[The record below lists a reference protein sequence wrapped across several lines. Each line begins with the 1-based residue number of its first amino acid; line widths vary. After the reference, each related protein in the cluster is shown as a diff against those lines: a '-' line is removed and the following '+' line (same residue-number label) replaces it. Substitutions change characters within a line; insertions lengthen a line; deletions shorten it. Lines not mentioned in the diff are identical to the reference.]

1 MSDQLDANTD
11 PFLEA
16 IGLVDLT
23 TPVGL
28 CVTAGLGFAIGTTGA
43 RLVCS
48 ATRRRPTAP
57 KRQRSTQQR
66 TDPMPGSD
74 ACAFS
79 ATSDPTT
86 NSTGRSFAAIAAQ
99 ARRHQAAHEPLQAPK
114 PQSLQ
119 ATEPASELRPRRV
132 RRPVRRRRQCP
143 SLNHQQDP
151 AQQPDPPPL
160 AGAVPLDEV
169 RWRVETFD
177 IDGIEVEATFIDEP
191 DTHGRSRLSRRR

>member
-1 MSDQLDANTD
+1 MSDQLDPNPD
-11 PFLEA
+11 RLLQA

-28 CVTAGLGFAIGTTGA
+28 CVTAGLGFAIGTAGA

-48 ATRRRPTAP
+48 ATSRRPTAP
-57 KRQRSTQQR
+57 KRQRSSPQR
-66 TDPMPGSD
+66 TDPVPGGD
-74 ACAFS
+74 ACVFS
-79 ATSDPTT
+79 ATGDPIT

-99 ARRHQAAHEPLQAPK
+99 ARRHQVAHEPVQAPK
-114 PQSLQ
+114 RRLLQ
-119 ATEPASELRPRRV
+119 ATEPVSELRPRRV

-143 SLNHQQDP
+143 SLNHQQDL
-151 AQQPDPPPL
+151 AQQPDPSPVT
-160 AGAVPLDEV
+160 GAVPRDQV

-191 DTHGRSRLSRRR
+191 TPHGRSRLGRRR